1 MNRHALMGSV
11 GALALSLSTPEPLSA
26 QQVPEVVPGGALDL
40 TLTGFNRF
48 WVTGGQLDDEQQDD
62 SLSRGP
68 DFTMDTEFHV
78 VARGKSEEYGFEYG
92 GTIEFEA
99 DTNQT
104 LNTDETWLFLRGD
117 FGEFRF
123 GDDDSVIDDNKI
135 GGFTVAAGTG
145 GIDGDVVSDILTYP
159 VQPYV
164 SDDATK
170 VTYYTPD
177 FGGFLVAIGYTPNQA
192 EVDGAAFNGNALA
205 RKNGPES
212 VKVSDQVES
221 ALVYQG
227 DVADIGV
234 QASVYG
240 AWARYNHNNDDDTYG
255 DDSAFYS
262 YGGGFALDLYGI
274 NVGAGGYHQKIG
286 DFEQTAVNAGIG
298 VGFGPVNT
306 SLTWGQTV
314 ALSDSPGIGNPWL
327 VVLSADIG
335 LAPGLSLAGDISYFD
350 NEVDQTG
357 AEILGYSG
365 GDKGWVGIARLGL
378 DF

>member
-1 MNRHALMGSV
+1 MRGK
-11 GALALSLSTPEPLSA
+11 TTILSA
-26 QQVPEVVPGGALDL
+26 ASGAEELPPNLATRQVGEGQRYIRLYQYIMPAQQITTVPLNGRFLDRLIRISAGVTSDSASNPRVAGSSYWGGMS
-40 TLTGFNRF
+40 FN
-48 WVTGGQLDDEQQDD
+48 
-62 SLSRGP
+62 
-68 DFTMDTEFHV
+68 
-78 VARGKSEEYGFEYG
+78 
-92 GTIEFEA
+92 
-99 DTNQT
+99 
-104 LNTDETWLFLRGD
+104 
-117 FGEFRF
+117 
-123 GDDDSVIDDNKI
+123 
-135 GGFTVAAGTG
+135 
-145 GIDGDVVSDILTYP
+145 
-159 VQPYV
+159 
-164 SDDATK
+164 
-170 VTYYTPD
+170 
-177 FGGFLVAIGYTPNQA
+177 
-192 EVDGAAFNGNALA
+192 VDGAAFNGNALA

-240 AWARYNHNNDDDTYG
+240 AWARYNHDNDDDTYG
-255 DDSAFYS
+255 DDSTFYS

-286 DFEQTAVNAGIG
+286 DFKQTAVNAGIG